1 MSKSLSLFDSYLR
14 KEVTIDPNKTLKPG
28 ILKLYSCGPTV
39 YNYQSIGNMRAVWL
53 PDTIASLTKMLG
65 MEVEWVTN
73 ITDVGHLVGDGD
85 DGEDKLE
92 TGARRENK
100 QVSEIVDFYTQDFEK
115 QCKALNFDLPV
126 GKFNPKA
133 SDYIGEQMLLALE
146 LLAEDKAYL
155 TTDGI
160 YLDFLKVQ
168 NDLSKDDLRAS
179 KQLQEILKTQ
189 DKQVGSN
196 RDYTGREIVDG
207 GKKHPSDFAL
217 WKFVSDKALQKW
229 KFNQFDETEDLMIEI
244 LKRLDESDWD
254 LPNRWGTPGWHS
266 ECVCMICQ
274 TIGSQRFKSIKDL
287 QATETDYEIDIHTG
301 GEDHIDIHHKNEILQ
316 SEALGFKLS
325 KYWVHNKFVMVDGG
339 KMSKSLGNVYLV
351 IGDESVTGFKSISE
365 EGFDPLAYRL
375 MMMEHHYTQ
384 QLNFTWDK
392 LKQSQARLYSIRKD
406 VAQIRSFWLSQGS
419 LDLVLESKQ
428 IDFYL
433 DILCDNLNTPLF
445 LEKFSKLVQETLNFI
460 LQEKRLNVKNLAA
473 IEYLEKNFLKLDL
486 LPQIPPDILT
496 LAKKRLQAKIAK
508 DYQLADQLRDQV
520 TDQNYKIE
528 DYSWGFGVWKVR

>member
-254 LPNRWGTPGWHS
+254 LQIGGGLQVGTRS
-266 ECVCMICQ
+266 V
-274 TIGSQRFKSIKDL
+274 
-287 QATETDYEIDIHTG
+287 
-301 GEDHIDIHHKNEILQ
+301 
-316 SEALGFKLS
+316 
-325 KYWVHNKFVMVDGG
+325 FV
-339 KMSKSLGNVYLV
+339 
-351 IGDESVTGFKSISE
+351 
-365 EGFDPLAYRL
+365 
-375 MMMEHHYTQ
+375 
-384 QLNFTWDK
+384 
-392 LKQSQARLYSIRKD
+392 
-406 VAQIRSFWLSQGS
+406 
-419 LDLVLESKQ
+419 
-428 IDFYL
+428 
-433 DILCDNLNTPLF
+433 
-445 LEKFSKLVQETLNFI
+445 
-460 LQEKRLNVKNLAA
+460 
-473 IEYLEKNFLKLDL
+473 
-486 LPQIPPDILT
+486 
-496 LAKKRLQAKIAK
+496 
-508 DYQLADQLRDQV
+508 
-520 TDQNYKIE
+520 
-528 DYSWGFGVWKVR
+528 